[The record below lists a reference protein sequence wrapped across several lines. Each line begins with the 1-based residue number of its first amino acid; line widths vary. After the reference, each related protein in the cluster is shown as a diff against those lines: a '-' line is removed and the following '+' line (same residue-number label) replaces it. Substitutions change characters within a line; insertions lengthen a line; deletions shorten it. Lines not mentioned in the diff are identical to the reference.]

1 MLAVDRA
8 DFREMR
14 LQKAACE
21 HSGSDELI
29 DAGSGEDS
37 VALDLREHLNHVTR
51 RDDVAKAK
59 TRGEDLREGAEADRA
74 VRRQIPDGDRRLL
87 FVPEFAIRIVFNDPE
102 IVLLGFFNQFQI
114 VAVNI
119 TVLFRHSDLIPVTL
133 NTLCKYII
141 QPQFII
147 IFKYCKAAISGLTFF
162 LSNPR
167 YFAATVTTVF
177 FFFDISQ

>member
-102 IVLLGFFNQFQI
+102 IVLLGFFNQRSSSVRSDCSKWRAYRQTGHRALLPRFQ
-114 VAVNI
+114 
-119 TVLFRHSDLIPVTL
+119 PE
-133 NTLCKYII
+133 
-141 QPQFII
+141 
-147 IFKYCKAAISGLTFF
+147 
-162 LSNPR
+162 PR
-167 YFAATVTTVF
+167 LQHQTAFQRTSAERG
-177 FFFDISQ
+177 

>member
-1 MLAVDRA
+1 MVLLRGVRVERESRHIEKLHPERLRKHGKRVNRLRKRKPDKHAALWPGPADAGVFRHEFRKRLLHIERMLAVDRA

-87 FVPEFAIRIVFNDPE
+87 FV
-102 IVLLGFFNQFQI
+102 
-114 VAVNI
+114 
-119 TVLFRHSDLIPVTL
+119 
-133 NTLCKYII
+133 
-141 QPQFII
+141 
-147 IFKYCKAAISGLTFF
+147 
-162 LSNPR
+162 
-167 YFAATVTTVF
+167 
-177 FFFDISQ
+177 

>member
-1 MLAVDRA
+1 
-8 DFREMR
+8 MR

-102 IVLLGFFNQFQI
+102 IVLLGFFNQLLPALSAHRLSGRIAVSGERIGKPDTARFFPDFSRSRAFSIRRHFNVRRLREVESFQG
-114 VAVNI
+114 ANI
-119 TVLFRHSDLIPVTL
+119 GRTL
-133 NTLCKYII
+133 NQNL
-141 QPQFII
+141 
-147 IFKYCKAAISGLTFF
+147 
-162 LSNPR
+162 
-167 YFAATVTTVF
+167 
-177 FFFDISQ
+177 